1 MSAPPGTRSPRTGR
15 TVEGGSSAR
24 RLGRGGERFAASTS
38 GAWAALQGIVLSG
51 AVVVLLA
58 VVGVLGGSPDS
69 GWTGAVGVATGLWLL
84 GHGVPLAAGTGVVTL
99 VPLGIGALA
108 VFTTYV
114 SVKRSAL
121 PTLAAW
127 VGAAA
132 AYAVVTCAL
141 AAATAGVAGGE
152 GLAATGPR
160 LALAALGGL
169 VVGGTGAALGILV
182 PPDRPAVVVPGGLL
196 DRAVPDVVRLGMQ
209 AGTVA
214 LVTLVGL
221 GAALTG
227 VWVVAGRA
235 TSEDVVAGLDPG
247 WIGGV
252 VFAVAQLALLPNLV
266 LWATAWMAGPGFAVG
281 QDTLFAPGGTT
292 TGPLPAVPLLG
303 ALPGPDW
310 SGTVATVVGPLVV
323 VACGLLAGWFAWRRL
338 DPERVRGADLA
349 QVLVG
354 VVLVAGVVTGLL
366 QWWAGG
372 AVGAGRLADVG
383 AAPLLVGAVV
393 AVEVGVGAAVALSWA
408 YLDVGGRLRRE

>member
-1 MSAPPGTRSPRTGR
+1 VSAPPGTRPTR
-15 TVEGGSSAR
+15 TVDAAPGR
-24 RLGRGGERFAASTS
+24 RLGRGSERFAAATS
-38 GAWAALQGIVLSG
+38 GAWATAQGIVLSG

-69 GWTGAVGVATGLWLL
+69 AWTGAVGVATGLWLL
-84 GHGVPLAAGTGVVTL
+84 GHGVPMAAGAGVITL
-99 VPLGIGALA
+99 VPLGIAALA

-114 SVKRSAL
+114 SVKRSTL

-127 VGAAA
+127 VGAVAT
-132 AYAVVTCAL
+132 YAVVTCAL

-182 PPDRPAVVVPGGLL
+182 PPDRPVVVAPGGLL
-196 DRAVPDVVRLGMQ
+196 DRTVPDVVRLGMQ
-209 AGTVA
+209 AGAVA
-214 LVTLVGL
+214 LVALVGL
-221 GAALTG
+221 GGALTL

-235 TSEDVVAGLDPG
+235 TSEDVVTGLDPG
-247 WIGGV
+247 WIGGL

-266 LWATAWMAGPGFAVG
+266 LWATSWMAGTGFVVG
-281 QDTLFAPGGTT
+281 QGTEFAPGGTT
-292 TGPLPAVPLLG
+292 AGPLPAVPLLG

-310 SGTVATVVGPLVV
+310 SGTTATLAGPLAV

-338 DPERVRGADLA
+338 DPDRVRWPDLA

-354 VVLVAGVVTGLL
+354 VVLLAGVVTGLL

-372 AVGAGRLADVG
+372 AVGAGRLAQVG
-383 AAPLLVGAVV
+383 ADPLLTGVVV
-393 AVEVGVGAAVALSWA
+393 AVEVGVGAAAALAWA
-408 YLDVGGRLRRE
+408 YLEVGARLRRG